1 MKFSSPKK
9 CFIYL
14 HLSDDMMNTQRIIK
28 ISLADEVAN
37 SIRRQIME
45 DKLKP
50 NEQLP
55 TEAELTRS
63 LGVGRSTLREAV
75 KILVHSG
82 LIRVQ
87 QGVGMF
93 VEENRSIKEPFSQ
106 RLQRVDNEDLD
117 EVRKLLEMKIAE
129 KAAVKRTK
137 TDIQKM
143 KQALELRKLK
153 ADLHDLTGCV
163 DADIEFH
170 SAIAAAS
177 KNDMLSELYH
187 TLSIHLKKWFI
198 ELYVDTDIFK
208 ETQRLHE
215 QLLDSIIQQD
225 AKKAW
230 NAAARIIDK

>member
-1 MKFSSPKK
+1 
-9 CFIYL
+9 
-14 HLSDDMMNTQRIIK
+14 MMNTKKIIK

-37 SIRRQIME
+37 SIRQEIIE

-50 NEQLP
+50 NDQLP

-63 LGVGRSTLREAV
+63 FGVGRSTLREAV

-93 VEENRSIKEPFSQ
+93 VEENRGIKEPFSQ

-129 KAAVKRTK
+129 KAAMKRTK
-137 TDIQKM
+137 ADLQKM
-143 KQALELRKLK
+143 KQALELRKK
-153 ADLHDLTGCV
+153 RADRNDLSGCV

-170 SAIAAAS
+170 SAIAGAS
-177 KNDMLSELYH
+177 KNDILSELYR
-187 TLSIHLKKWFI
+187 TLSIHLKKWFV
-198 ELYVDTDIFK
+198 ELYSDTDIFK

-215 QLLDSIIQQD
+215 QLLESITQQD